1 MLKNIKKYKI
11 IYANHACPF
20 LYLENL
26 SQKTNK
32 KVSSSLYLPYFAF
45 LL

>member
-1 MLKNIKKYKI
+1 MPKY
-11 IYANHACPF
+11 F

-26 SQKTNK
+26 SQKTSK
-32 KVSSSLYLPYFAF
+32 KVGSSWYLPYFVF

>member
-1 MLKNIKKYKI
+1 MPKY
-11 IYANHACPF
+11 F

-26 SQKTNK
+26 NHKKSQKTNK
-32 KVSSSLYLPYFAF
+32 KVGSSLYLPYFIF

>member
-1 MLKNIKKYKI
+1 MPKY
-11 IYANHACPF
+11 F
-20 LYLENL
+20 MYLENQ

-32 KVSSSLYLPYFAF
+32 KVGSSLYLAYFVF

>member
-1 MLKNIKKYKI
+1 MPKY
-11 IYANHACPF
+11 F

-32 KVSSSLYLPYFAF
+32 KVGSSLYLPYFVF